1 MVFRHDSG
9 MKGTFGILGF
19 SLLFYNVDFLC
30 ESLEVIGGVFDIPVQ
45 GLALQG
51 EGSSNG
57 IPEGSVDIVMELPD
71 LDGPAI
77 DVMSDL
83 GPVRWFCLEC

>member
-1 MVFRHDSG
+1 
-9 MKGTFGILGF
+9 MKGAFGVLGF
-19 SLLFYNVDFLC
+19 CLLFYDVDFLR

-51 EGSSNG
+51 EGSTNIITQG
-57 IPEGSVDIVMELPD
+57 GVNIVMELPD
-71 LDGPAI
+71 LDCPTI

-83 GPVRWFCLEC
+83 GSVRWFCLEC